1 MCSSNL
7 RRIMGKKENGALEKR
22 SQAAQLKGL
31 VHQALV
37 SVAVGGV
44 LLLGFIFFNICMSN
58 IFSAQV
64 NTTVA
69 LNQYRTASKTL
80 TYNIQ
85 SYAVTGDQRYYDGY
99 MKELN
104 EDKNREQ
111 AIAALEDCGLKESEW
126 TSLNQIAAMS
136 NELVPLEEQAIA
148 HVQAGDLE
156 AAQACVF
163 SAQYGNSVDQ
173 INGQTDETIRAILD
187 RKENRQTGLKIFQYL
202 FEILFALS
210 FLYLVKE
217 FIRTIKFS
225 EKELLEPI
233 MKVSDQMTVLA
244 GGEFH
249 VELDM
254 EADESEVGKMV
265 AAIAFMKKNLLGM
278 IQEITQTLEQM
289 GNGNY
294 RIEIKQDY
302 VGEFVSIKESLLQIA
317 EKMRETLRTIRS
329 VSGQIDSG
337 SEQLAFAAQDLAENC
352 TLQAAQV
359 SELMTAFDAMTKSM
373 EVNAREAEASASMA
387 SSAGETLAKGNKK
400 LQELKG
406 SIQEIGRCSEQ
417 IGTIIEAIEDIAS
430 QTNLL
435 ALNAAIEAARAGEAG
450 RGFAVV
456 AEQVKNLANESA
468 NAAGRTTELIETTVS
483 VMDKSIAIAEETEAN
498 MNQVMS
504 DAKEATEKMGQIE
517 QILKRDTQRMQEL
530 NVNVTQVS
538 SAVDNNSATSEET
551 AAVSTEQKSQVET
564 MVEMMDRFEI

>member
-1 MCSSNL
+1 
-7 RRIMGKKENGALEKR
+7 MGKKENKVSGRK
-22 SQAAQLKGL
+22 SQAAQLKRL
-31 VHQALV
+31 VQQAFI
-37 SVAVGGV
+37 SVAVGAV
-44 LLLGFIFFNICMSN
+44 LLLGFIFFNICMSGVQT
-58 IFSAQV
+58 AQI

-80 TYNIQ
+80 TYDIQ
-85 SYAVTGDQRYYDGY
+85 SYAVTGDQSYYDGY

-104 EDKNREQ
+104 QDQNREK
-111 AIAALEDCGLKESEW
+111 ALATLEKCSLLDSEW
-126 TSLNQIAAMS
+126 TSLNQIAEMS
-136 NELVPLEEQAIA
+136 NQLVPLEEQAIA
-148 HVQAGDLE
+148 YVQAGDLA
-156 AAQACVF
+156 AAQTCVF
-163 SAQYGNSVDQ
+163 SSEYGNSVAQ
-173 INGQTDETIRAILD
+173 INRQTDETIQEILD
-187 RKENRQTGLKIFQYL
+187 RKEGRQTGLKVLQYL
-202 FEILFALS
+202 IEVLFALS
-210 FLYLVKE
+210 FLYLVRE
-217 FIRTIKFS
+217 FIKTIRFS

-233 MKVSDQMTVLA
+233 VKVSDQMEVLA

-249 VELDM
+249 VELDL
-254 EADESEVGKMV
+254 EEDESEVGRMV
-265 AAIAFMKKNLLGM
+265 AAIAFMKENLLGM
-278 IQEITQTLEQM
+278 IREITQTLEKM
-289 GNGNY
+289 GDGNY
-294 RIEIKQDY
+294 RVEIRQEY
-302 VGEFVSIKESLLQIA
+302 VGEFISIKDSLVQIA
-317 EKMRETLRTIRS
+317 EKMRETLGTIRS

-373 EVNAREAEASASMA
+373 EENAHEAEASASMA
-387 SSAGETLAKGNKK
+387 ASAGMTLSKGNEK

-417 IGTIIEAIEDIAS
+417 ISTIIEAIEDIAS

-450 RGFAVV
+450 KGFAVV

-498 MNQVMS
+498 MKQVMS

-517 QILKRDTQRMQEL
+517 QILKRDTERMQEL

-538 SAVDNNSATSEET
+538 SAVDNNSATSQET

-564 MVEMMDRFEI
+564 MVELMERFEI

>member
-1 MCSSNL
+1 
-7 RRIMGKKENGALEKR
+7 MGKKECSASGNK
-22 SQAAQLKGL
+22 SQAARLKGL
-31 VHQALV
+31 VRQAFI
-37 SVAVGGV
+37 SVAAGAA
-44 LLLGFIFFNICMSN
+44 LLLGFILFNMGMSS
-58 IFSAQV
+58 IQTAQI

-80 TYNIQ
+80 TYDIQ
-85 SYAVTGDQRYYDGY
+85 SYAVTGEQSYYDGY

-111 AIAALEDCGLKESEW
+111 ALATLEKCALKESEW
-126 TSLNQIAAMS
+126 TSLNQIAEMS
-136 NELVPLEEQAIA
+136 NQLVPLEEQAIA
-148 HVQAGDLE
+148 YVQAGDLE

-163 SAQYGNSVDQ
+163 SAEYGNSVAQ
-173 INGQTDETIRAILD
+173 INRQTDETIQTILA
-187 RKENRQTGLKIFQYL
+187 RKDGRVAGMKVMQYL
-202 FEILFALS
+202 IEALFALS

-217 FIRTIKFS
+217 FVKTIKFS

-233 MKVSDQMTVLA
+233 IKVSDQMEVLA

-249 VELDM
+249 VDLDM
-254 EADESEVGKMV
+254 EADESEVGRMV
-265 AAIAFMKKNLLGM
+265 AAIAFMKENLLGM
-278 IQEITQTLEQM
+278 IREITQTLEMM

-294 RIEIKQDY
+294 RIEIRQEY
-302 VGEFVSIKESLLQIA
+302 VGEFISIKDSLRQIA
-317 EKMRETLRTIRS
+317 EKMRETLGTIRN

-373 EVNAREAEASASMA
+373 EENAHEAEASASMA
-387 SSAGETLAKGNKK
+387 AAAGVTLSKGNEK

-417 IGTIIEAIEDIAS
+417 IGSIIEAIEDIAS

-450 RGFAVV
+450 KGFAVV
-456 AEQVKNLANESA
+456 AEQVKNLANESSK
-468 NAAGRTTELIETTVS
+468 AAGRTTELIETTIS
-483 VMDKSIAIAEETEAN
+483 VMDKSISIAEETEAN

-517 QILKRDTQRMQEL
+517 QILKRDTKRMQEL
-530 NVNVTQVS
+530 NENVTQVS
-538 SAVDNNSATSEET
+538 SAVDNNSATSQET
-551 AAVSTEQKSQVET
+551 AAVSTEQKTQVET
-564 MVEMMDRFEI
+564 MVELMERFEI

>member
-1 MCSSNL
+1 
-7 RRIMGKKENGALEKR
+7 MGRTGNEISENK
-22 SQAAQLKGL
+22 SQAARLKKL

-44 LLLGFIFFNICMSN
+44 LLLGFIFFNMCMSRVH
-58 IFSAQV
+58 SAQI

-69 LNQYRTASKTL
+69 LNQYRIASKTL
-80 TYNIQ
+80 TYDIQ
-85 SYAVTGDQRYYDGY
+85 SYAVTGDQSYYDGY

-111 AIAALEDCGLKESEW
+111 ALKTLEKCDLKENEW
-126 TSLNQIAAMS
+126 TSLNQIASMS
-136 NELVPLEEQAIA
+136 DQLVPLEQEAIA

-163 SAQYGNSVDQ
+163 SAEYGNSVAL
-173 INGQTDETIRAILD
+173 INRQTDETILAILE
-187 RKENRQTGLKIFQYL
+187 RKDGRQAGLKVMQYL
-202 FEILFALS
+202 IEVLFALS
-210 FLYLVKE
+210 FLYLVRE
-217 FIRTIKFS
+217 LVRTIRFS

-233 MKVSDQMTVLA
+233 LKVSDQMAVLA

-249 VELDM
+249 VDLDM

-265 AAIAFMKKNLLGM
+265 ASIAFMKKNLLGM

-289 GNGNY
+289 GDGNY
-294 RIEIKQDY
+294 RIEIQQEY

-317 EKMRETLRTIRS
+317 EKMRETLRTIRGVS
-329 VSGQIDSG
+329 VQIDSG

-352 TLQAAQV
+352 TVQAAQV
-359 SELMTAFDAMTKSM
+359 AELMTAFDAMTKSM
-373 EVNAREAEASASMA
+373 EENAREAEASAGMA
-387 SSAGETLAKGNKK
+387 SAAGQTLAKGNSK

-450 RGFAVV
+450 KGFAVV

-468 NAAGRTTELIETTVS
+468 NAAGRTTELIETTIS
-483 VMDKSIAIAEETEAN
+483 VMDKSISIAEETEAN
-498 MNQVMS
+498 MNKVMS

-517 QILKRDTQRMQEL
+517 QILKRDTLRMQEL
-530 NVNVTQVS
+530 NENVTQVS

>member
-1 MCSSNL
+1 
-7 RRIMGKKENGALEKR
+7 MGKKENGALEKR

-31 VHQALV
+31 VHRALV

-187 RKENRQTGLKIFQYL
+187 RKENRQTGLKISQYL

>member
-1 MCSSNL
+1 
-7 RRIMGKKENGALEKR
+7 MGKKENGALEKR

-99 MKELN
+99 MKELS

-387 SSAGETLAKGNKK
+387 SSAGETLARGNKK

>member
-1 MCSSNL
+1 
-7 RRIMGKKENGALEKR
+7 MGKKENGALEKR

-498 MNQVMS
+498 MSQVMS

>member
-1 MCSSNL
+1 
-7 RRIMGKKENGALEKR
+7 MGKKENGALEKR

-450 RGFAVV
+450 KGFAVV

>member
-1 MCSSNL
+1 
-7 RRIMGKKENGALEKR
+7 MGKTGSEVSENK
-22 SQAAQLKGL
+22 SQAAQLKKL
-31 VHQALV
+31 VHQVLV
-37 SVAVGGV
+37 SVAVGVV
-44 LLLGFIFFNICMSN
+44 LLLGFIFFNMCMSRVH
-58 IFSAQV
+58 SAQI

-69 LNQYRTASKTL
+69 LNQYRIASKTL
-80 TYNIQ
+80 TYDIQ
-85 SYAVTGDQRYYDGY
+85 SYAVTGDQSYYDGY

-111 AIAALEDCGLKESEW
+111 ALKTLEKCDLKEGEW

-136 NELVPLEEQAIA
+136 DQLVPLEQEAIA

-163 SAQYGNSVDQ
+163 SAEYGNTVAQ
-173 INGQTDETIRAILD
+173 INRQTDETIQTILE
-187 RKENRQTGLKIFQYL
+187 RKDGRQAGLKVMQYL
-202 FEILFALS
+202 IEVLFALS
-210 FLYLVKE
+210 FLYLVRKLIKT
-217 FIRTIKFS
+217 IRFS

-233 MKVSDQMTVLA
+233 LKVSDQMAVLA

-249 VELDM
+249 VDLDM

-265 AAIAFMKKNLLGM
+265 AAIAFMKQNLLGM
-278 IQEITQTLEQM
+278 IKEITQTLEQM

-294 RIEIKQDY
+294 RIEIQQEY

-317 EKMRETLRTIRS
+317 EKMRETLRTIRGVS
-329 VSGQIDSG
+329 VQIDSG

-352 TLQAAQV
+352 TVQAAQV

-373 EVNAREAEASASMA
+373 EENAHEAEASASMA
-387 SSAGETLAKGNKK
+387 SAAGVTLSKGNEK
-400 LQELKG
+400 LQELKA

-468 NAAGRTTELIETTVS
+468 NAAGRTTELIETTIS
-483 VMDKSIAIAEETEAN
+483 VMDKSISIAEETEAN
-498 MNQVMS
+498 MNQVMA
-504 DAKEATEKMGQIE
+504 DAKAATEKMGQIE
-517 QILKRDTQRMQEL
+517 QILKSDTLRMQEL
-530 NVNVTQVS
+530 NENVTQVS
-538 SAVDNNSATSEET
+538 AAVDNNSATSQET

>member
-1 MCSSNL
+1 
-7 RRIMGKKENGALEKR
+7 MGKKENGVSAKM
-22 SQAAQLKGL
+22 SQAAQLKKL
-31 VHQALV
+31 VHQAFI
-37 SVAVGGV
+37 SVAVGAV
-44 LLLGFIFFNICMSN
+44 LLLGFIFFNICMSG

-80 TYNIQ
+80 TYDIQ

-111 AIAALEDCGLKESEW
+111 AIAALEDCGLKEEEW

-136 NELVPLEEQAIA
+136 NELVPLEQEAIG

-163 SAQYGNSVDQ
+163 SEQYGNSVDQ
-173 INGQTDETIRAILD
+173 INEQTDKTIREILD

-202 FEILFALS
+202 IEILFALS

-217 FIRTIKFS
+217 FIRTIRFS

-233 MKVSDQMTVLA
+233 LKVSDQMAVLA

-294 RIEIKQDY
+294 RIHIEQEY

-317 EKMRETLRTIRS
+317 EKMRETLRTIRN

-387 SSAGETLAKGNKK
+387 LSAGATLAKGNEN

-450 RGFAVV
+450 KGFAVV

-483 VMDKSIAIAEETEAN
+483 VMDKSISIAEETEAN
-498 MNQVMS
+498 MNKVMS

>member
-1 MCSSNL
+1 
-7 RRIMGKKENGALEKR
+7 MGKKENGVSAKM
-22 SQAAQLKGL
+22 SQAAQLKKL
-31 VHQALV
+31 VHQAFI
-37 SVAVGGV
+37 SVAVGAV
-44 LLLGFIFFNICMSN
+44 LLLGFIFFNICMSG

-80 TYNIQ
+80 TYDIQ

-111 AIAALEDCGLKESEW
+111 AIAALEDCGLKEEEW
-126 TSLNQIAAMS
+126 TSLNRIAAMS
-136 NELVPLEEQAIA
+136 NELVPLEQEAIG

-163 SAQYGNSVDQ
+163 SEQYGNSVDQ
-173 INGQTDETIRAILD
+173 INEQTDKTIREILD

-202 FEILFALS
+202 IEILFALS

-217 FIRTIKFS
+217 FIRTIRFS

-233 MKVSDQMTVLA
+233 LKVSDQMAVLA

-294 RIEIKQDY
+294 RIHIEQEY

-317 EKMRETLRTIRS
+317 EKMRETLRTIRN

-387 SSAGETLAKGNKK
+387 LSAGATLAKGNEN

-450 RGFAVV
+450 KGFAVV

-483 VMDKSIAIAEETEAN
+483 VMDKSISIAEETEAN
-498 MNQVMS
+498 MNKVMS